1 MKCRNCKRKTFK
13 KIIKLGS
20 QPISSRTHKKRII
33 LKKYPLDLYEC
44 QNCKLIQLSKVAPAS
59 AMYGSTYGYWTSL
72 SKLMINHMRKKVKKL
87 KIAKKLK
94 KYSRILDIG
103 SSDPTFLN
111 LLKTIN
117 KNLELFAID
126 PSSEK
131 FAKSFKEKKNKFNN
145 RLFFKEKN

>member
-1 MKCRNCKRKTFK
+1 
-13 KIIKLGS
+13 
-20 QPISSRTHKKRII
+20 
-33 LKKYPLDLYEC
+33 
-44 QNCKLIQLSKVAPAS
+44 
-59 AMYGSTYGYWTSL
+59 
-72 SKLMINHMRKKVKKL
+72 MRKKVKKL

-131 FAKSFKEKKNKFNN
+131 FAKSFKEKN
-145 RLFFKEKN
+145 